1 MLRDGSNV
9 FCWGT
14 SPPELT
20 IGQEQC
26 RWKNPVRN
34 STGLNSPLSF
44 FVAQPPADFGFQLL
58 WLCYDW
64 FHFHFWIWFIAN
76 DPPPDTKKPR
86 MAQPRYQ
93 PLMQLPSL
101 LAQPPQQ
108 QLLWTR
114 GQLSSLDHWGYFS
127 VGSIYSNSRRLELWA
142 GRFIRSDL
150 FMYNN
155 NIYIYCPKFAFQA
168 WQPYGSLGCDPSWTT
183 EAVHHVIRY
192 GNHEANIWDTKNEN
206 HLIEKVTEV
215 TGKHSEETSVHT
227 KRVPNLNQIDWG
239 SQKICNSE
247 KHHRILPKHEKS
259 AGLKNLKGVEFPK
272 KSRNYS
278 GTYNS

>member
-155 NIYIYCPKFAFQA
+155 NIYIY
-168 WQPYGSLGCDPSWTT
+168 
-183 EAVHHVIRY
+183 
-192 GNHEANIWDTKNEN
+192 
-206 HLIEKVTEV
+206 
-215 TGKHSEETSVHT
+215 
-227 KRVPNLNQIDWG
+227 
-239 SQKICNSE
+239 
-247 KHHRILPKHEKS
+247 ILPKICIPGMTTIWEPRLWSILNHWSSAPRHQVWKS
-259 AGLKNLKGVEFPK
+259 WSKHLRHQKRKPPYWESNWSDWQAQWRNISPYQARAKPESNRLRITKNLQLRKT
-272 KSRNYS
+272 S
-278 GTYNS
+278 